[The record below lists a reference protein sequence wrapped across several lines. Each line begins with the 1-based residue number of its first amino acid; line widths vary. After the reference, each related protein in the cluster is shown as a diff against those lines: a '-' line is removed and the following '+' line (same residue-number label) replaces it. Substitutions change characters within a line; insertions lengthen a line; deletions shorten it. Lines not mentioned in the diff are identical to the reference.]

1 MLNRCDNE
9 LLTQTGSG
17 TPMGELFRR
26 FWHPVLLAEELLEP
40 DGTPVRLRV
49 LSEDLVAFRDTNG
62 KVGIVDALCPH
73 RRAGMFFGRNEE
85 CGLRCV
91 YHGWKF
97 DVHGTCVEMPTEPH
111 DSTFKDKIT
120 IKAYP
125 TAEYGGCIWIY
136 MGPPD
141 KRPALPDLEW
151 AHVPSS
157 QRVLSRWLQESNYM
171 QALEGEID
179 SAHVSWL
186 HAPLQMD
193 TNPFRGRFNDAI
205 IRDGAPKLTVKPTD
219 YGFCYGA
226 RRDADNGEYYWRVTQ
241 WLLPTFSLI
250 PAHGFPRG
258 GRCWIPIDDTHI
270 SVIQYNYHPERPLTE
285 AEVERGKNSPQV
297 QPARYRLPDGVT
309 IDICRDVLN
318 ADNDYRIDRALQRTQ
333 NFTGIQVIRTQD
345 TAMTES
351 MGGIVDRSQEH
362 LGTTDVAVIAAR
374 RQLIKMA
381 RDLEDGIEPIEAL
394 RPEIYNVRAVDMVC
408 AEGDFFRFMDLYA
421 AEAIGKI

>member
-1 MLNRCDNE
+1 MLNARDNA
-9 LLTQTGSG
+9 LLTQTGPD

-26 FWHPVLLAEELLEP
+26 FWHLVLLAEELSEP

-49 LSEDLVAFRDTNG
+49 LGEDLVAFRDTEG
-62 KVGIVDALCPH
+62 KVGVVDALCPH

-97 DVHGTCVEMPTEPH
+97 DVHGNCVDMPTEPR
-111 DSTFKDKIT
+111 DSAFKDKVK
-120 IKAYP
+120 IKTYP

-141 KRPALPDLEW
+141 KQPALPHLEW
-151 AHVPSS
+151 ARVPDS
-157 QRVLSRWLQESNYM
+157 QRVLSRWIQECNYM
-171 QALEGEID
+171 QAVEGEID

-186 HAPLQMD
+186 HAPLQVE
-193 TNPFRGRFNDAI
+193 NSPFRGRFNDAI
-205 IRDGAPKLTVKPTD
+205 IRDGAPKLTIKPTD

-226 RRDADNGEYYWRVTQ
+226 RRDADSDEYYWRVTH
-241 WLLPTFSLI
+241 WLLPTYSLI

-258 GRCWIPIDDTHI
+258 GRCWIPIDDSHI

-285 AEVERGKNSPQV
+285 AEAQRSKSSPEV
-297 QPARYRLPDGVT
+297 RPGRYRLQDGT
-309 IDICRDVLN
+309 AIDICRDVRN
-318 ADNDYRIDRALQRTQ
+318 ADNDYLMDRELQRAQ

-351 MGGIVDRSQEH
+351 MGGVVDRSQEH

-374 RQLIKMA
+374 RRLIQMA
-381 RDLEDGIEPIEAL
+381 RDLQNGIEPFEAL
-394 RPEIYNVRAVDMVC
+394 CPEIYNVRAVDMVSR
-408 AEGDFFRFMDLYA
+408 EDDFFRFMDLYA
-421 AEAIGKI
+421 EEAVGKV